1 MQCSEFATSL
11 AKTPSLDDY
20 QMNANIELMSKD
32 DAQAAE
38 TIILNRLYVEVATPK
53 LPSPLLT
60 ASGTLEVASLVVV
73 EVESRCGVRGQSYLF
88 SPNKEL
94 LPALAHSVSV
104 AFEQV
109 KGRSCIPEFNT
120 DFLLDKFKL
129 FGGTGILTMAFA
141 AIDMATWDLLGNA
154 LHKPLYQ
161 LLGGSYNEVPSY
173 ESSGLSIS
181 TVSNVL
187 SQAQDFVAKGNTR
200 MKVRLGYE
208 TVGEEIN
215 LIRELR
221 NHFGNGIEIMV
232 DYNQALSVDQA
243 FERCTKLDSLEL
255 LWIEEPILADMLEVS
270 AELTRAIDT
279 PIQIG
284 ENLWSLTEFER
295 ALNLRSSKYLMPDV
309 AKIGGATQWLRAAKR
324 AEIHGVKV
332 SSHLYPEISSHLL
345 ASINNAHYLEY
356 ADWTKLQFSGHISPS
371 NNNYEL
377 TEKWGVGFT

>member
-1 MQCSEFATSL
+1 MQCSEFATSV

-38 TIILNRLYVEVATPK
+38 TIILDGLHVKLATPK

-73 EVESRCGVRGQSYLF
+73 EVESRCGAKGQSYLF

-109 KGRSCIPEFNT
+109 NGRSCIPELNT

-154 LHKPLYQ
+154 LQKPLYQ
-161 LLGGSYNEVPSY
+161 LLGGSKKEVHSY
-173 ESSGLSIS
+173 ESSGLSIG
-181 TVSNVL
+181 TVSDVL
-187 SQAQDFVAKGNTR
+187 SQAQDFVACGNMR

-208 TVGEEIN
+208 TVEEEIS

-221 NHFGNGIEIMV
+221 DHFGSGIEIMV

-243 FERCTKLDSLEL
+243 FERCTELDGLEL

-356 ADWTKLQFSGHISPS
+356 ADWTKLQFSGHISPV
-371 NNNYEL
+371 NNNYKL

>member
-161 LLGGSYNEVPSY
+161 LLGGSYKEVPSY

-181 TVSNVL
+181 TVSDVL

-295 ALNLRSSKYLMPDV
+295 ALNLQSSKYLMPDV

-371 NNNYEL
+371 NNNYKL

>member
-1 MQCSEFATSL
+1 MQCSWFATSVASMPL
-11 AKTPSLDDY
+11 SDEY
-20 QMNANIELMSKD
+20 QMDANIKMMSKD

-38 TIILNRLYVEVATPK
+38 TIILDSLNVEIATPK

-60 ASGTLEVASLVVV
+60 ASGALEVASLVVV
-73 EVESRCGVRGQSYLF
+73 EVESRCGVKGQSYLF

-109 KGRSCIPEFNT
+109 KGRSCIPELNT

-161 LLGGSYNEVPSY
+161 LLGGSNTEVLSY
-173 ESSGLSIS
+173 ESSGLSIG
-181 TVSNVL
+181 TVSQVL

-208 TVGEEIN
+208 TVEQEIN

-221 NHFGNGIEIMV
+221 EHFGSGIEIMV

-243 FERCTKLDSLEL
+243 FERCTKLDGLEL

-309 AKIGGATQWLRAAKR
+309 VKIGGATQWLRAAKR

-371 NNNYEL
+371 NNNYKL
-377 TEKWGVGFT
+377 TETWGVGFN

>member
-1 MQCSEFATSL
+1 MQRGEFTTSV
-11 AKTPSLDDY
+11 AKTPLLDEY
-20 QMNANIELMSKD
+20 QMDANIKLISKV

-38 TIILNRLYVEVATPK
+38 TIILDGLHVELATPK

-60 ASGTLEVASLVVV
+60 ASGTLEVASLVVI
-73 EVESRCGVRGQSYLF
+73 EVESRCSVKGQSYLF

-94 LPALAHSVSV
+94 LPALAHSVTV
-104 AFEQV
+104 AFDQV
-109 KGRSCIPEFNT
+109 KGRSCIPELNT

-161 LLGGSYNEVPSY
+161 LLGSPYKEVPSY

-181 TVSNVL
+181 AVSDVL
-187 SQAQDFVAKGNTR
+187 GQAQDFVSKGNTR
-200 MKVRLGYE
+200 MKVRLGYK
-208 TVGEEIN
+208 TVEEEIN

-221 NHFGNGIEIMV
+221 DHFGGGIEIMV

-243 FERCTKLDSLEL
+243 FERCSELDGLEL

-332 SSHLYPEISSHLL
+332 SSHLYPEISAHLL

-371 NNNYEL
+371 NNNYKL

>member
-1 MQCSEFATSL
+1 MDTTI
-11 AKTPSLDDY
+11 K
-20 QMNANIELMSKD
+20 LMSKD

-38 TIILNRLYVEVATPK
+38 TIILDRLHVDLATPK
-53 LPSPLLT
+53 LRSPLLT

-73 EVESRCGVRGQSYLF
+73 EVESRCGAKGQSYLF

-94 LPALAHSVSV
+94 LPAVAHSVSV
-104 AFEQV
+104 AFERV
-109 KGRSCIPEFNT
+109 KGRSCLPELNT
-120 DFLLDKFKL
+120 DFLLDTFKL

-141 AIDMATWDLLGNA
+141 AIDMATWDLLGKA
-154 LHKPLYQ
+154 LKKPLYQ
-161 LLGGSYNEVPSY
+161 LLGGSNERILSY
-173 ESSGLSIS
+173 ESSGLSIG
-181 TVSNVL
+181 TVSQVL
-187 SQAQDFVAKGNTR
+187 SQAQDFIAKGNTR

-208 TVGEEIN
+208 TIEHEIN

-221 NHFGNGIEIMV
+221 NNFGNGIEIMV

-243 FERCTKLDSLEL
+243 FERCTELDGLEL

-324 AEIHGVKV
+324 AGIHGVKV
-332 SSHLYPEISSHLL
+332 SSHLYPEISAHLL
-345 ASINNAHYLEY
+345 ASINNAHHLEY
-356 ADWTKLQFSGHISPS
+356 VDWTKLQFSGHISPS
-371 NNNYEL
+371 NNNYKL

>member
-1 MQCSEFATSL
+1 MQCSEFATSV

-161 LLGGSYNEVPSY
+161 LLGGSYKEVPSY

-181 TVSNVL
+181 TVSDVL

-284 ENLWSLTEFER
+284 ENLWSLTEFQR
-295 ALNLRSSKYLMPDV
+295 ALNLQSSAYLMPDV

-324 AEIHGVKV
+324 AEIHGIKV
-332 SSHLYPEISSHLL
+332 SSHLYPEISAHLL

-356 ADWTKLQFSGHISPS
+356 ADWTKLQFSGHISPV
-371 NNNYEL
+371 NNNYKL

>member
-1 MQCSEFATSL
+1 MPLSDE
-11 AKTPSLDDY
+11 Y
-20 QMNANIELMSKD
+20 QMDASIKMMSKD

-38 TIILNRLYVEVATPK
+38 TIILDSLNVEIATTK

-60 ASGTLEVASLVVV
+60 ASGALEVASLVVV
-73 EVESRCGVRGQSYLF
+73 EVESRCGVKGQSYLF

-109 KGRSCIPEFNT
+109 KGRSCIPELNT

-161 LLGGSYNEVPSY
+161 LLGGSNTEVLSY
-173 ESSGLSIS
+173 ESSGLSIG
-181 TVSNVL
+181 TVSQVL
-187 SQAQDFVAKGNTR
+187 SQAQDFVANGNTR

-208 TVGEEIN
+208 TVEQEIN

-221 NHFGNGIEIMV
+221 EHFSYGIEIMV

-243 FERCTKLDSLEL
+243 FERCTKLDGLEL

-345 ASINNAHYLEY
+345 ASIDNAHYLEY

-371 NNNYEL
+371 NNNYKL
-377 TEKWGVGFT
+377 TETWGVDFN

>member
-1 MQCSEFATSL
+1 MDS
-11 AKTPSLDDY
+11 
-20 QMNANIELMSKD
+20 NIKLMSKD

-38 TIILNRLYVEVATPK
+38 TIILDRLHVEVATPK

-60 ASGTLEVASLVVV
+60 ASGALEVASLVVV
-73 EVESRCGVRGQSYLF
+73 EVGSRCEVKGQSYLF

-94 LPALAHSVSV
+94 LHALAHAVSV
-104 AFEQV
+104 VFEQV
-109 KGRSCIPEFNT
+109 KGRSCIPELNT

-161 LLGGSYNEVPSY
+161 LLGGSNKEVLSY
-173 ESSGLSIS
+173 ESSGLGIG
-181 TVSNVL
+181 TVSQVL
-187 SQAQDFVAKGNTR
+187 SQAQDFIANGNTR

-208 TVGEEIN
+208 TVEQEVN

-221 NHFGNGIEIMV
+221 DHFGSGIEVMV

-243 FERCTKLDSLEL
+243 FERCTTLDQLAL

-270 AELTRAIDT
+270 AELTRAIET

-356 ADWTKLQFSGHISPS
+356 ADWTKLQFSGHIRPS
-371 NNNYEL
+371 NNNYKL
-377 TEKWGVGFT
+377 TEKWGVGFN